1 MIETAVALIFAHLLA
16 DFVLQTDA
24 MVRNKHR
31 PAVLFGHMIAVT
43 ATSWIALGFALAP
56 APLALVAVSHAA
68 IDAAKLRWG
77 GLGFRGFS
85 LDQAGH
91 LAMIAVAAALFPAAY
106 ASGLWAS
113 LAAQTAPALAQLPE
127 AMALGAGL
135 IATVWA
141 GGYAV
146 AALMTGVDTPAA
158 ASLPRGGR
166 LIGKLERLLIL
177 ILVLAG
183 EPDGIGFLIAAK
195 SILRFN
201 ELAGDADR
209 HVSEYVI
216 IGTLASFAC
225 AIGAGVTPRSPRSGR
240 SAPPLERPDDPH
252 YLRETIRIEAI
263 PTMFGIPGKARR
275 DHYPRRRRRR
285 SPG

>member
-1 MIETAVALIFAHLLA
+1 MIETAVALVFAHLLA

-24 MVRNKHR
+24 MVRHKRR
-31 PAVLFGHMIAVT
+31 PAVLLGHVAIVT
-43 ATSWIALGFALAP
+43 AASWAALGFAP
-56 APLALVAVSHAA
+56 APVLLGLIFVTHIAL
-68 IDAAKLRWG
+68 DAAKLRWAG
-77 GLGFRGFS
+77 AGFRGFA

-91 LAMIAVAAALFPAAY
+91 LAVIGLAAGLFPGAY
-106 ASGLWAS
+106 ASGLWAA
-113 LAAQTAPALAQLPE
+113 LATQAAPALARLPE
-127 AMALGAGL
+127 AMTLGSGL

-146 AALMTGVDTPAA
+146 AALMTGVATPAA
-158 ASLPRGGR
+158 SSLPRGGR

-177 ILVLAG
+177 MLVLAG

-216 IGTLASFAC
+216 IGTLASFAWAI
-225 AIGAGVTPRSPRSGR
+225 AIGYAAQATLRALGA
-240 SAPPLERPDDPH
+240 AP
-252 YLRETIRIEAI
+252 
-263 PTMFGIPGKARR
+263 
-275 DHYPRRRRRR
+275 
-285 SPG
+285 

>member
-31 PAVLFGHMIAVT
+31 PAVLFGHMIAVA
-43 ATSWIALGFALAP
+43 ATSWLALGFAPAP
-56 APLALVAVSHAA
+56 ALLALVAVSHAA
-68 IDAAKLRWG
+68 IDATKLRWG

-91 LAMIAVAAALFPAAY
+91 LAMIALAAALFPAAY

-113 LAAQTAPALAQLPE
+113 LAAQTAPALARLPE
-127 AMALGAGL
+127 AMTLAAGL

-141 GGYAV
+141 GGHAV
-146 AALMTGVDTPAA
+146 AALMTGVVTPAA

-177 ILVLAG
+177 TLVLAG

-201 ELAGDADR
+201 ELAGEADR

-216 IGTLASFAC
+216 IGTLASFAW
-225 AIGAGVTPRSPRSGR
+225 AIGAGYATLAALRALGA
-240 SAPPLERPDDPH
+240 AP
-252 YLRETIRIEAI
+252 
-263 PTMFGIPGKARR
+263 
-275 DHYPRRRRRR
+275 
-285 SPG
+285 